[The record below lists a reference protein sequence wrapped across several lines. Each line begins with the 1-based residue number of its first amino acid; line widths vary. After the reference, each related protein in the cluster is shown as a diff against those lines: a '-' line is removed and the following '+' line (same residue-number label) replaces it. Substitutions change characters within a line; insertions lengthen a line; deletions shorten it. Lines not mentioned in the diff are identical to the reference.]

1 MASERP
7 AVYPAGVSPFWS
19 RLALLALLGIVGS
32 APAQAKT
39 KYLIEC
45 GWDEP
50 NPAFMRQHLAQI
62 EASPFDGCVYHV
74 GGDMG
79 GGQMGA
85 FTWNAWGRKRFPAS
99 ELTDDLANLKATP
112 FARFR
117 HNFLRFAN
125 SPGDLDWF
133 DDYSP
138 VLANLKLAAS
148 VARRG
153 GSKGIFL
160 DTENYK
166 GKIFAYPAQRDRKRR
181 SFAAYSAQARR
192 RGGEVMR
199 AMEAGYPGITVFL
212 TLAGTHAAIQ
222 ERGEPVAPD
231 RGNYGLLPAFVDGM
245 IQAASTSA
253 TIVDGMAASFP
264 MRSPKEVE
272 DYVEPH
278 TWVRAKSNDPLKYD
292 RVISRSFSLW
302 MDFDSQKK
310 PWNNGRQGY
319 HTPENFRDTLRRA
332 LELSEDY
339 VWVYTETP
347 RWWSAAGGRQNL
359 PEPWVRA
366 VRDARKGLTP

>member
-1 MASERP
+1 MASRQP
-7 AVYPAGVSPFWS
+7 AVYPACVSPFWS
-19 RLALLALLGIVGS
+19 RFVLLVLLAIVGS

-99 ELTDDLANLKATP
+99 ELAEDLANLRATP
-112 FARFR
+112 FVRFR

-133 DDYSP
+133 DDYSS
-138 VLANLKLAAS
+138 VLANLRLAAS

-166 GKIFAYPAQRDRKRR
+166 ERIFAYPAQRDRKKR

-199 AMEAGYPGITVFL
+199 AMESGYPGITVFL
-212 TLAGTHAAIQ
+212 TLAGTHAMIQ
-222 ERGEPVAPD
+222 EWGDLIAPD
-231 RGNYGLLPAFVDGM
+231 KGDYGLLPPFVDGM
-245 IQAASTSA
+245 IQAASSSA
-253 TIVDGMAASFP
+253 TIVDGMEASFP
-264 MRSPKEVE
+264 LRRASEIDIYLESHK
-272 DYVEPH
+272 
-278 TWVRAKSNDPLKYD
+278 WARAKSRNPAKYD

-302 MDFDSQKK
+302 LDFDWRKR
-310 PWNNGRQGY
+310 PWNDGLQDYR
-319 HTPENFRDTLRRA
+319 TPDTFRDTIRRA
-332 LELSEDY
+332 LELSDEY
-339 VWVYTETP
+339 VWIYSETP
-347 RWWSAAGGRQNL
+347 RWWSAEGGRKHL
-359 PEPWVRA
+359 PERWVRA